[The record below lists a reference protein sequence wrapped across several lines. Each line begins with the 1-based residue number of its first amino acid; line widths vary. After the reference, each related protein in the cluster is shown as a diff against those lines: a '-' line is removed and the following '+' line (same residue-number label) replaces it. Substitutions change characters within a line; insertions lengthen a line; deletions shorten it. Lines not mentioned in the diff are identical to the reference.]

1 MNHSCP
7 NGWISSP
14 HGCFLFPIDV
24 EPKTWNESVE
34 YCQGLGGYLAEVL
47 DDETQRFL
55 VKEATALGTST
66 NWWIGATDEESVS
79 FSILIIK
86 TNKKGLELA

>member
-7 NGWISSP
+7 NGWISSLY
-14 HGCFLFPIDV
+14 GCFLFAIDV
-24 EPKTWNESVE
+24 EPKTWDESVE

-47 DDETQRFL
+47 DDETQLFL
-55 VKEATALGTST
+55 VKEATALHYALGTPT

-79 FSILIIK
+79 FPI
-86 TNKKGLELA
+86 TYNYQNQ